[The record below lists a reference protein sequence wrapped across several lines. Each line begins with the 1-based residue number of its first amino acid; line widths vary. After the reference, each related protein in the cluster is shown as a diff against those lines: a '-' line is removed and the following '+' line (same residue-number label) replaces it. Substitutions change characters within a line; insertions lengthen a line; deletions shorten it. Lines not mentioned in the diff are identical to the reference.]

1 MAGAARPT
9 TGTMPNG
16 QPDWGTKLANDGAT
30 PIYATRGDDGSTAWV
45 DANGNRYDAFG
56 NPAGTPERYYGGT
69 DDPANRIDPSQVA
82 APQQISPFPG
92 GSVPGAGN
100 SGIGGPNLDQAAASG
115 ADKYKLVQMHLAALA
130 NQAYRPEMAAAGTRA
145 LQSSLSAY
153 APMENVMGSMYGPE
167 GQVDLTKASQNP
179 LTQAMMQI
187 GAPNQ
192 KDIGLSTPPQGPP
205 GGPPPTP
212 MPQTPGA
219 SMPGLHRGP
228 DGRLYDAQGR
238 LVQ

>member
-1 MAGAARPT
+1 MAGAPRPQDRV
-9 TGTMPNG
+9 GSNG
-16 QPDWGTKLANDGAT
+16 QPISARQDMSGNIIWTDASNQ
-30 PIYATRGDDGSTAWV
+30 IYDDS
-45 DANGNRYDAFG
+45 G
-56 NPAGTPERYYGGT
+56 NPTGQQFDRYQDGINHGL
-69 DDPANRIDPSQVA
+69 
-82 APQQISPFPG
+82 
-92 GSVPGAGN
+92 GSVSDVRPPQLSNPALPGAGPGAAD
-100 SGIGGPNLDQAAASG
+100 SGMSGPNLDSAGQSG
-115 ADKYKLVQMHLAALA
+115 ADRYKLIQMHLAALA

-205 GGPPPTP
+205 GGPPPMP

-228 DGRLYDAQGR
+228 DGKLYDAQGR